1 MKDLFFYVEIIVLHA
16 EFLHNCFAHSSTF
29 FHFSVKKIISRFDH
43 SKMSQSSKMEEDPIE
58 NDQEMKEE
66 EIDEAMEQD
75 IVEEEEEPET
85 EEEGELAD
93 IFIFEYL
100 LNS

>member
-1 MKDLFFYVEIIVLHA
+1 
-16 EFLHNCFAHSSTF
+16 
-29 FHFSVKKIISRFDH
+29 
-43 SKMSQSSKMEEDPIE
+43 MSQSSKMEEDPIE

-85 EEEGELAD
+85 EEEGKLID
-93 IFIFEYL
+93 IFIFGYL